1 MSLKIRK
8 SLRTLYEVLRFKAQ
22 ERFMFEVI
30 VLKLFILLGWFVRGV
45 METCTIFMAKALLI
59 NERNVSLGF

>member
-1 MSLKIRK
+1 
-8 SLRTLYEVLRFKAQ
+8 
-22 ERFMFEVI
+22 MFEVV

-45 METCTIFMAKALLI
+45 METGTIFMAKGSLI

>member
-8 SLRTLYEVLRFKAQ
+8 SLRTLYEVVRFKAQ

-45 METCTIFMAKALLI
+45 METGTIFMAKGSLI
-59 NERNVSLGF
+59 NKRNVTLGF

>member
-1 MSLKIRK
+1 MNLKMRK
-8 SLRTLYEVLRFKAQ
+8 YLRTLYEVIRLKAQ

-45 METCTIFMAKALLI
+45 METGTIFMEKGSVI